1 MCICVTL
8 CGRVRVF
15 DPDHNVFSAPF
26 KSGDGIAGIPH
37 DGWRQHALAF
47 SIRDGAFVQQLLHL
61 KVAGMAVGK
70 VDAEGVILLA
80 VHRMHVTFQV
90 GQFE

>member
-1 MCICVTL
+1 MCICVKL
-8 CGRVRVF
+8 FWCVRVF
-15 DPDHNVFSAPF
+15 GPDHNVFSAPF
-26 KSGDGIAGIPH
+26 KSGDGIAGVPH
-37 DGWRQHALAF
+37 DGWRQHGLAMC
-47 SIRDGAFVQQLLHL
+47 IREGAFIKQLLHF

-70 VDAEGVILLA
+70 VDAEDVILLA